1 MPLRCLKSSDEKALP
16 FKSSL
21 TTNTSMHMFCRKLE
35 RELLLSLI
43 ATRWIVEAGEVD
55 GDGGGGWRRGVVC
68 IVL

>member
-1 MPLRCLKSSDEKALP
+1 MGLLFCLFLGRTRLRLCICVCKKA
-16 FKSSL
+16 
-21 TTNTSMHMFCRKLE
+21 RERERERE

>member
-1 MPLRCLKSSDEKALP
+1 MFVFRQDA
-16 FKSSL
+16 F
-21 TTNTSMHMFCRKLE
+21 TSMHVCVRKLERERERERE